1 MKRMIVDTANVL
13 FRVAAAHGKY
23 GPAGTPEEKAGLA
36 MHIALNTLNK
46 YYKKYRPD
54 QLVVTFEGGQNWRK
68 EYTKSAQCK
77 SKKLYKGNRVKDASM
92 EPFFELIK
100 GFEDLAR
107 THTAVACLSAPRLEG
122 DDLFAG
128 FVERYGVEDES
139 LLEGADEIIGI
150 SGDRDFVQLLKYK
163 NFTLIDPNDGKP
175 RTCDDPHFF
184 MFEKCFRGDPGD
196 NVMTAYP
203 RVLKT
208 KLAKA
213 MTDDYMLTQLLN
225 HEWDFTDPET
235 GEVTHYKTC
244 ELFEENKLLMDLHAQ
259 PEDIRQLVKE
269 TLDYELEHHG
279 KFSHFHF
286 TKFCGKFGLAQ
297 IAENA
302 QTFADMFSANGKKVM
317 SPNGVVSNQLAK
329 KKPSLLTF

>member
-1 MKRMIVDTANVL
+1 MRRMIVDTANVL

-23 GPAGTPEEKAGLA
+23 NQGGTPEEKAGLA

-46 YYKKYRPD
+46 YYKQFRPD
-54 QLVVTFEGGQNWRK
+54 QFVVTFEGGNNWRK
-68 EYTKSAQCK
+68 EYTKSAECK
-77 SKKLYKGNRVKDASM
+77 SGRLYKGNRVKDPSM

-100 GFEDLAR
+100 SFEDLAR

-128 FVERYGVEDES
+128 FVQRFAQNPD
-139 LLEGADEIIGI
+139 DEIIGV
-150 SGDRDFVQLLKYK
+150 SGDRDFVQLLKYP
-163 NFTLIDPNDGKP
+163 NFKLIDPNDGKP
-175 RTCDDPHFF
+175 RTCDDPEFF

-196 NVMTAYP
+196 NVMSAYP

-213 MTDDYMLTQLLN
+213 MKDDYARTELMN
-225 HEWDFTDPET
+225 HTWKFTDVDT
-235 GEVTHYKTC
+235 GEVKDYHVG
-244 ELFEENKLLMDLHAQ
+244 ELFEENKLLMDLTAQ
-259 PEDIRQLVKE
+259 PPEIRQLIDQ
-269 TLDYELEHHG
+269 TLDHELENHG

-286 TKFCGKFGLAQ
+286 TKFCGKYGLAQ

-302 QTFADMFSANGKKVM
+302 QSFADMFSANGKKTNELKPSQVT
-317 SPNGVVSNQLAK
+317 PEK
-329 KKPSLLTF
+329 KKPLIGF